1 MAEPLSQNPPS
12 VAFVHLPGHPL
23 AGKLTRE
30 AWLFLQQVMQ
40 RIGGSVAL
48 TPEELAIIV
57 EQVQAGAA
65 DVTLQPT
72 PPDAEAVAL
81 PPHWHALPPPSPA
94 WWPEVSPGVPPA
106 APWGPDVLPP
116 LAAPSDAAAVAI
128 VVGASPFTYTP
139 PIGSRGMVVVAGGNV
154 TAIAYNRRGVAT
166 GLGVVAGPVEV
177 SPGDTVTV
185 TYAVAPTMTYVPR

>member
-1 MAEPLSQNPPS
+1 MAEPLYQNPPS

-81 PPHWHALPPPSPA
+81 PPHWHALPPPSPP
-94 WWPEVSPGVPPA
+94 WWPEVSPEVPPA
-106 APWGPDVLPP
+106 APWWPEVLPP
-116 LAAPSDAAAVAI
+116 PVTQRPSPSWWAQAPSPTPRPSARAAWLSWPA
-128 VVGASPFTYTP
+128 
-139 PIGSRGMVVVAGGNV
+139 
-154 TAIAYNRRGVAT
+154 AT
-166 GLGVVAGPVEV
+166 
-177 SPGDTVTV
+177 
-185 TYAVAPTMTYVPR
+185 